1 MEIIVVCA
9 TIGLLIGVALI
20 GIGVI
25 IGGMDKAKLNGSDSG
40 SIYPDVVCGN
50 DRSMDRHTRSAEE
63 MIQVLQVLRMGA
75 CRYEQDVLNE
85 LIEML
90 GKGVDDRK

>member
-1 MEIIVVCA
+1 MEIIAVCA
-9 TIGLLIGVALI
+9 TIGLLIGFAFI

-25 IGGMDKAKLNGSDSG
+25 IGGMDKAKLNGSDSDG
-40 SIYPDVVCGN
+40 IYPDVAYGD
-50 DRSMDRHTRSAEE
+50 DRSMGRHTHSEEE

-90 GKGVDDRK
+90 GKGVDDGK